1 VNCGCA
7 NFCKLA
13 DGRSKLATTSP
24 SSDSSSIAVTLCRY
38 RRTDTDGL
46 SASVE
51 AVYTVDEIGT
61 ALTHTQRP
69 ARGGKILVTP
79 KWSG

>member
-1 VNCGCA
+1 VH
-7 NFCKLA
+7 
-13 DGRSKLATTSP
+13 
-24 SSDSSSIAVTLCRY
+24 
-38 RRTDTDGL
+38 TDGL

-69 ARGGKILVTP
+69 ARGGKILVAQ
-79 KWSG
+79 WSGLIL